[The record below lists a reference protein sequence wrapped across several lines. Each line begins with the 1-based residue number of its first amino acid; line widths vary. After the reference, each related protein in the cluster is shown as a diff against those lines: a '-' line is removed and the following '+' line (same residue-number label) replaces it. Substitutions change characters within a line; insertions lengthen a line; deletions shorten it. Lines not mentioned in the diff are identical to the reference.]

1 MPTFYYNIITVDE
14 NVTRRRRFRQ
24 LSSHTRRPTTFEL
37 TRNLWRDPSLAS
49 CSGPRGS
56 STERRRRVFHVRLV
70 IRTIHGVML
79 ACLSVCPP
87 VRIKYTSQ
95 STHLFMVFF
104 FLYFVSF
111 FLSRHPRRSPYT
123 LGAEDAAVSVRRRR
137 RRRREHSHVL
147 CKRDEIYP
155 GLISIT
161 KIPLVV
167 AIRLRH
173 LARSG
178 RIPNLPSRVLLLKHD
193 GPRPSERVR

>member
-1 MPTFYYNIITVDE
+1 MERSVARELQWPPREFDRTPAACISCPSRNSND
-14 NVTRRRRFRQ
+14 TRRDAR
-24 LSSHTRRPTTFEL
+24 LS
-37 TRNLWRDPSLAS
+37 
-49 CSGPRGS
+49 
-56 STERRRRVFHVRLV
+56 VRLSARPYKIYIAV
-70 IRTIHGVML
+70 DSFIYG
-79 ACLSVCPP
+79 
-87 VRIKYTSQ
+87 
-95 STHLFMVFF
+95 FF